1 MKKWILLALLAL
13 VVYSSYTL
21 FIKVTHFTTEKASF
35 EYNAGGLDALADS
48 LSTKK
53 IIRDKTSFLVLSK

>member
-1 MKKWILLALLAL
+1 MKKWILLALLVL

-35 EYNAGGLDALADS
+35 EYNAGNKANARQARLRGC
-48 LSTKK
+48 
-53 IIRDKTSFLVLSK
+53 